1 LAFRVGIVFELAS
14 RLVVCAIG
22 FMDVRH
28 RHCLELLAHLER
40 SMNHFTSLFR
50 FKSWAN
56 AELLEA
62 LEAIDAASH
71 PSEHKAAL
79 RTVNHLHVVDQIFR
93 GHLQSVPHGFEAT
106 NTPHTPMLAELRQSV
121 GAIDDWYVH
130 YVDGLDDAQLTEEV
144 RFSFTDGDAGRMTRQ
159 EILMHVLTH
168 GGYHRGAVGQV
179 LRGVGIAPP
188 RELYTRFLHA
198 TEPQRRA
205 HV

>member
-1 LAFRVGIVFELAS
+1 
-14 RLVVCAIG
+14 
-22 FMDVRH
+22 
-28 RHCLELLAHLER
+28 
-40 SMNHFTSLFR
+40 MNDLTSLLR
-50 FKSWAN
+50 FKSWAD

-62 LEAIDAASH
+62 LGGVDALAH

-93 GHLQSVPHGFEAT
+93 GHLQGVPHGFDAT
-106 NTPHTPMLAELRQSV
+106 NTPHTPTLAELKQSV
-121 GAIDDWYVH
+121 ATVDDWYVR
-130 YVDGLDDAQLTEEV
+130 YTDGLDSAQLAEEV
-144 RFSFTDGDAGRMTRQ
+144 CFSFTDGDAGRMTRQ

-179 LRGVGIAPP
+179 LRSVGIAPP